1 VSIVALLLSVV
12 SATAEPVPD
21 KVFPPPLTARF
32 GAGQLHYLESCGGC
46 HGIDGMSSPQHV
58 PALRGSVGQFL
69 CTAAGREY
77 LVRLPNVA
85 FADVNDQVLADVMNF
100 VVFGLGGA
108 STPVGTKPYS
118 SGEVATLR
126 RRPLKNRPLADMRAR
141 ILADA
146 IIRCGTGGS

>member
-1 VSIVALLLSVV
+1 MLVLMLGVS
-12 SATAEPVPD
+12 SATAESVIE
-21 KVFPPPLTARF
+21 KALPPPLTARF
-32 GAGQLHYLESCGGC
+32 GVGQSHYLESCGGC
-46 HGIDGMSSPQHV
+46 HGIDGISSQQHV

-69 CTAAGREY
+69 CTTAGREY

-85 FADVNDQVLADVMNF
+85 FADVNDQVLADLMNF

-118 SGEVATLR
+118 REEVAALR
-126 RRPLKNRPLADMRAR
+126 RQPLKNRPLADMRAM

-146 IIRCGTGGS
+146 IVRCSGA